1 MSESKCKWFF
11 FVFIL
16 VTKEG
21 ILIQKFLKHD
31 CMRLDNS
38 WEIQDGV
45 FCEGNFGKNNALYIM
60 VSITNAHGARPTKK
74 MFSIFGTGWS
84 TNSVV

>member
-1 MSESKCKWFF
+1 M
-11 FVFIL
+11 VFL
-16 VTKEG
+16 CLHFGHQRG

-74 MFSIFGTGWS
+74 CSAFLELVGPQIL
-84 TNSVV
+84 

>member
-1 MSESKCKWFF
+1 M
-11 FVFIL
+11 
-16 VTKEG
+16 
-21 ILIQKFLKHD
+21 
-31 CMRLDNS
+31 
-38 WEIQDGV
+38 